1 MSEHERG
8 GGLLSVRTP
17 RRALARLF
25 WLVRVAL
32 WCAVCSGCG
41 LWSTPPAAPCTLPT
55 RVRFE
60 ASDRLNPDA
69 QGAALPTVV
78 RLYQL
83 QAIARIEEAD
93 FVDVWQKPEPAL
105 GSDMVASRELTLFP
119 GQSTWLDV
127 PLEPKVRFVVA
138 VAIFRRPTATQWR
151 SIIPLPESS
160 RLCAEYKEHG
170 APRPAFTFRFDQYR
184 AEGRSALLAL
194 PGAATHDLPRDVAP
208 TPHAGRQP

>member
-1 MSEHERG
+1 MSEYERAG
-8 GGLLSVRTP
+8 
-17 RRALARLF
+17 RRFFVCVPEGVLRRLVT
-25 WLVRVAL
+25 LVRVGL
-32 WCAVCSGCG
+32 WCVVCSGCG

-83 QAIARIEEAD
+83 QAVARIEEAD

-105 GSDMVASRELTLFP
+105 GPDLVASRELTLFP
-119 GQSTWLDV
+119 GQSAWLDV
-127 PLEPKVRFVVA
+127 PLEPRVRFVVA

-160 RLCAEYKEHG
+160 RLCAEYKEQG
-170 APRPAFTFRFDQYR
+170 APKPAFTFRFDQYR

-194 PGAATHDLPRDVAP
+194 PGAPTHDLPRDVAP
-208 TPHAGRQP
+208 TPPRASKP

>member
-1 MSEHERG
+1 
-8 GGLLSVRTP
+8 LVRTP
-17 RRALARLF
+17 EGALRGLV
-25 WLVRVAL
+25 WLARVAL
-32 WCAVCSGCG
+32 GCVVCSGCG
-41 LWSTPPAAPCTLPT
+41 LWSTQPLAPCTLPA

-83 QAIARIEEAD
+83 QAVARIEEAD
-93 FVDVWQKPEPAL
+93 FVDVWQTPEPAL
-105 GSDMVASRELTLFP
+105 GPDLVTSRELTLFP

-127 PLEPKVRFVVA
+127 SLEPKVRFVVA

-151 SIIPLPESS
+151 SIIPLPESA

-194 PGAATHDLPRDVAP
+194 PGAPTHDLPHDVAP
-208 TPHAGRQP
+208 APHASRRP